1 MIFTIFK
8 FTEVIIIMIS
18 LRKMKASDINYV
30 LEWNEGSESFLNQW
44 SNFEYPLTEKQI
56 EDRIASDDF
65 NVFVILKNEEIC
77 GTIQMFKFDKVKNS
91 ARVGCYLI
99 NPQKRNIGI
108 GQEALKQ
115 IVDFGFNTLNLDIIN
130 LGVYDFNKGAIKCY
144 EKAGFKITKEY
155 IAPIGWKCYDM
166 EIYKDK

>member
-1 MIFTIFK
+1 M
-8 FTEVIIIMIS
+8 
-18 LRKMKASDINYV
+18 
-30 LEWNEGSESFLNQW
+30 
-44 SNFEYPLTEKQI
+44 
-56 EDRIASDDF
+56 
-65 NVFVILKNEEIC
+65 
-77 GTIQMFKFDKVKNS
+77 
-91 ARVGCYLI
+91 
-99 NPQKRNIGI
+99 GI

-115 IVDFGFNTLNLDIIN
+115 IVDFGFDTLNLDIIN